1 MYVFLSFPC
10 SVDAFNG
17 ALRREL
23 VATPIRVT
31 QVLPG
36 MTETVI
42 HSYELNCT
50 ITTGMVE
57 TGEWDETC
65 TL

>member
-1 MYVFLSFPC
+1 MYVIPSFPF

-31 QVLPG
+31 QILPG
-36 MTETVI
+36 MTETKI
-42 HSYELNCT
+42 HNCELNCT

-57 TGEWDETC
+57 TGE
-65 TL
+65 